1 MKNFPLRL
9 LLNIMI
15 NIKMKMVPLR
25 LIEKNYMNKGHILFT
40 LSYNY
45 ESDSLIGFGRRRRFN
60 LRKASPE
67 TATVESAPH
76 LFLQRN
82 HLLVFSFSSVLQLHR

>member
-9 LLNIMI
+9 LLNIII

-25 LIEKNYMNKGHILFT
+25 LFT
-40 LSYNY
+40 LSYNNY

-67 TATVESAPH
+67 TSTVESAPH
-76 LFLQRN
+76 L
-82 HLLVFSFSSVLQLHR
+82 LL